1 MAEQIL
7 IQQLSRADTDT
18 YEVRIQDELSTTTHV
33 VSVDSS
39 YARKIT
45 SVDDVSIESLLQASF
60 RFLLAREP
68 KDSILAIFDLSD
80 IERYFPEYGQAMQ
93 QEFSAD

>member
-1 MAEQIL
+1 MGEKIVVRR
-7 IQQLSRADTDT
+7 LSRADTDT
-18 YEVRIQDELSTTTHV
+18 YEVRIQDEFSTTTNV
-33 VSVDSS
+33 VSVDNS
-39 YARKIT
+39 YARKLT
-45 SVDDVSIESLLQASF
+45 SLDDVSIESLLQASF

-68 KDSILAIFDLSD
+68 KGSILARFDLSD